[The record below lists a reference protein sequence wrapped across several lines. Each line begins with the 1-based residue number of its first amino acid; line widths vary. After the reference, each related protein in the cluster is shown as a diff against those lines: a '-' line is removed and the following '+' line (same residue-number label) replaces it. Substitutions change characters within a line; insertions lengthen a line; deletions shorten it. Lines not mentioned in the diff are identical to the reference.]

1 MTKKIDILGLQLDNY
16 TVREAIHQV
25 EIYLDN
31 QELNTIEKV
40 SAQMLIDSEQD
51 PVLREVIASL
61 DLAVIGDKEIL
72 QAVGIDTLQRIKE
85 TEENDFFFE
94 FFRRMERNRKSLFLL
109 SETDEDLKKSRER
122 LLETFPRLV
131 FAGNYALENC
141 VGNQDAVIND
151 MNATTPDVIIS
162 TLPSPQQEHFF
173 MEHKDKIGANL
184 WYGMG
189 NLDGIKK
196 RRGTKGF
203 LRSIIHRG
211 RLKSSIEK
219 YQNPIIK

>member
-25 EIYLDN
+25 EIYLEN

-40 SAQMLIDSEQD
+40 SAQMLIDSEHD
-51 PVLREVIASL
+51 PVLREAIASL

-72 QAVGIDTLQRIKE
+72 QVVGIDTMQRIKE
-85 TEENDFFFE
+85 TEEDDFFFE
-94 FFRRMERNRKSLFLL
+94 FFRRMERNKKTLFLL
-109 SETDEDLKKSRER
+109 SETEDKLKENKER
-122 LLETFPRLV
+122 LLESFPRLI
-131 FAGNYALENC
+131 FAGSYALENC

-162 TLPSPQQEHFF
+162 ILPSPMQEHFF
-173 MEHKDKIGANL
+173 MEHKEKIGANI

-189 NLDGIKK
+189 SLDGIKK
-196 RRGTKGF
+196 RHGTRYLF
-203 LRSIIHRG
+203 RSIIHRG

-219 YQNPIIK
+219 YQKPYTE